1 MPRIQILHAEGCEE
15 AASALSTAVDVLRA
29 LGLPGSAELRA
40 ARPDSFARL
49 RPTPGSPIVLVDG
62 RGVDPSFSNPAGPT
76 GHGTQAGPPPRWLI
90 EALLLNALAP
100 KGYLFMCVANSARSQ
115 IAEGLARR
123 RLPQSVSIQSAG
135 SRPTSLRA
143 EAVQVLQE
151 VGIDASRQ
159 YAKSLDAVDTSL
171 VEVVVT
177 LCAEEVCPVFPG
189 KVRRVHWGLPDPA
202 AVDGHP
208 EVRLN
213 AFRATRDELDRRLQ
227 VLGGYAVVT
236 P

>member
-1 MPRIQILHAEGCEE
+1 M
-15 AASALSTAVDVLRA
+15 
-29 LGLPGSAELRA
+29 
-40 ARPDSFARL
+40 
-49 RPTPGSPIVLVDG
+49 
-62 RGVDPSFSNPAGPT
+62 
-76 GHGTQAGPPPRWLI
+76 
-90 EALLLNALAP
+90 
-100 KGYLFMCVANSARSQ
+100 
-115 IAEGLARR
+115 
-123 RLPQSVSIQSAG
+123 PQSVSIQSAG

-159 YAKSLDAVDTSL
+159 HAKSLDAVDTSL

-202 AVDGHP
+202 AVDGDP